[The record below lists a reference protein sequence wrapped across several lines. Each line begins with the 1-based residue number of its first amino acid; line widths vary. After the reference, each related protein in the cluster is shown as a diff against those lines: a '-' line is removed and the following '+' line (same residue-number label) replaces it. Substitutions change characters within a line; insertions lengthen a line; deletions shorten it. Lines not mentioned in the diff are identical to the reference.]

1 MQLGELLALLVR
13 VKGSDLH
20 FSVGEPP
27 IMRVQRADAT
37 GLIPAFEIM
46 IATPGIRNLIRERKT
61 HQIPSLI
68 QSAGDIGM
76 QTFHQSL
83 LELYSE
89 RLITAQEALAKAN
102 DPQEFRHRADIGPD
116 DQEAA

>member
-1 MQLGELLALLVR
+1 MVDVFEPHRQEQVRAQLAITLQAVTSQELL
-13 VKGSDLH
+13 
-20 FSVGEPP
+20 
-27 IMRVQRADAT
+27 QRADAT

-76 QTFHQSL
+76 QTFDQAL
-83 LELYSE
+83 LKLYSE
-89 RLITAQEALAKAN
+89 GLITAQEALAKAN